1 MTSEEESKENE
12 TLYVKRLNEKIKI
25 DELKNALMAL
35 FSQFGEVVMIRAR
48 SSLKMRGQAFITF
61 KDIENAKEAKN
72 KLDNVVFLGSPMIIS
87 YAKSKCECAL
97 VEQGK
102 ITKEE
107 KAQKDL
113 NRKRKRDEYYKAMKE
128 SIEAKKANSIKEE
141 IEMKEQINEVKIDEK
156 AHNILFVDGITK
168 EINEKTIKDL
178 ENKVR
183 DKQQLIGSKDA
194 KIDNLQFERIR
205 EKAKIKELE
214 ESVSYLNRQLEESIK
229 IQASIDAEHL
239 NDDLKIEELEK
250 ENRRLVSEH
259 QKITKKLED
268 KSNALREA
276 NGTKGGYQK
285 KINFLEKENQEL
297 KEKVKNLSEELK
309 KEIEKN
315 RVQPT
320 VKEYDNR
327 SVYRKNAKRKIV
339 EG

>member
-25 DELKNALMAL
+25 DELKNALLAL

-61 KDIENAKEAKN
+61 KDINSAKEAKN

-107 KAQKDL
+107 KAQNDL
-113 NRKRKRDEYYKAMKE
+113 KRKRKRDEYYKAMKE
-128 SIEAKKANSIKEE
+128 SVEAKKANSIKEY

-178 ENKVR
+178 FSEGFSGFK
-183 DKQQLIGSKDA
+183 
-194 KIDNLQFERIR
+194 
-205 EKAKIKELE
+205 
-214 ESVSYLNRQLEESIK
+214 SVKLF
-229 IQASIDAEHL
+229 AS
-239 NDDLKIEELEK
+239 
-250 ENRRLVSEH
+250 RGMCFV
-259 QKITKKLED
+259 
-268 KSNALREA
+268 
-276 NGTKGGYQK
+276 
-285 KINFLEKENQEL
+285 
-297 KEKVKNLSEELK
+297 
-309 KEIEKN
+309 
-315 RVQPT
+315 
-320 VKEYDNR
+320 EYDNILDAM
-327 SVYRKNAKRKIV
+327 KAKEKLDKMKIGNECTLNV
-339 EG
+339 TYAKK

>member
-1 MTSEEESKENE
+1 MTSEDESKENE

-128 SIEAKKANSIKEE
+128 SIEAKKANSIKED

-168 EINEKTIKDL
+168 EINEGISAAASL
-178 ENKVR
+178 
-183 DKQQLIGSKDA
+183 
-194 KIDNLQFERIR
+194 
-205 EKAKIKELE
+205 KAHLFSEGFSGLK
-214 ESVSYLNRQLEESIK
+214 SVKLF
-229 IQASIDAEHL
+229 AS
-239 NDDLKIEELEK
+239 
-250 ENRRLVSEH
+250 RGMCFV
-259 QKITKKLED
+259 
-268 KSNALREA
+268 
-276 NGTKGGYQK
+276 
-285 KINFLEKENQEL
+285 
-297 KEKVKNLSEELK
+297 
-309 KEIEKN
+309 
-315 RVQPT
+315 
-320 VKEYDNR
+320 EYDNILDAM
-327 SVYRKNAKRKIV
+327 KAKEKFDKIKIGNECTLNV
-339 EG
+339 TYAKK